1 MMAPHMLSLA
11 GPSFQATCGVSA
23 APEGAQYC
31 WQLYPACPLH
41 VTGMPAQGISMCC
54 GWASHL
60 RCPFG
65 CRRVRHIVYS
75 CVPRP
80 DAKTARLR
88 GAVEAAGGAW
98 RDVLALSEADLAALV
113 RADGVDILVDLTGHT
128 ANNRLGAFAMR
139 PAPIQV
145 SLLALSGVCEL
156 GQSLPIQSHAHS
168 PERG

>member
-1 MMAPHMLSLA
+1 MPGL
-11 GPSFQATCGVSA
+11 V
-23 APEGAQYC
+23 PE
-31 WQLYPACPLH
+31 AC
-41 VTGMPAQGISMCC
+41 VGCC
-54 GWASHL
+54 
-60 RCPFG
+60 
-65 CRRVRHIVYS
+65 RVRHIVYS

-128 ANNRLGAFAMR
+128 ANNRLGAFVMR

-145 SLLALSGVCEL
+145 CLLTCVASPCLRAFFWKFASRYYM
-156 GQSLPIQSHAHS
+156 HS
-168 PERG
+168 PAQGWAATYRSRRYV